1 MSQLFDRRW
10 FRVLIVL
17 VALFG
22 TVALASYQ
30 RRTGPTWPVP
40 VDESLGGGVVTG
52 ELPRSHGGDGDAT
65 VSLETSSTEVSGE
78 ILWRRYP
85 TSDPWIHLPMT
96 TGSGTL
102 TAQLPHQ
109 PPAGKLE
116 YSVRLTAP
124 DKEVVLP
131 TAETAIIRFRG
142 DVPAWVLIPHI
153 LLMFLAL
160 FVVFRATLG
169 ALLGEENV
177 GRFVP
182 WVLGL
187 MIPGGFV
194 LGPVVQ
200 KFAFGAYWTGWPF
213 GGDWTDNKTLA
224 ALVAWLVAW
233 AICRWLPRF
242 QRPAVL
248 FAAIVMFAV
257 YLIPHSIHGSELDW
271 EEAEGQ
277 ETPAQGIGA

>member
-1 MSQLFDRRW
+1 
-10 FRVLIVL
+10 
-17 VALFG
+17 
-22 TVALASYQ
+22 
-30 RRTGPTWPVP
+30 
-40 VDESLGGGVVTG
+40 
-52 ELPRSHGGDGDAT
+52 
-65 VSLETSSTEVSGE
+65 
-78 ILWRRYP
+78 
-85 TSDPWIHLPMT
+85 
-96 TGSGTL
+96 
-102 TAQLPHQ
+102 
-109 PPAGKLE
+109 
-116 YSVRLTAP
+116 
-124 DKEVVLP
+124 
-131 TAETAIIRFRG
+131 
-142 DVPAWVLIPHI
+142 
-153 LLMFLAL
+153 
-160 FVVFRATLG
+160 
-169 ALLGEENV
+169 
-177 GRFVP
+177 
-182 WVLGL
+182 

-200 KFAFGAYWTGWPF
+200 KFAFGEYWTGWPF

>member
-1 MSQLFDRRW
+1 MSQLFDHRW

-22 TVALASYQ
+22 TVGLASYQ

-40 VDESLGGGVVTG
+40 VNESLGGGEVIG
-52 ELPRSHGGDGDAT
+52 ELPRSHGGDGDAV
-65 VSLETSSTEVSGE
+65 VSLEVTSTEVSGE

-85 TSDPWIHLPMT
+85 TSDPWIHLPMAAGG
-96 TGSGTL
+96 GSL

-109 PPAGKLE
+109 PPAAKLE
-116 YSVRLTAP
+116 YSVRLSAP
-124 DKEVVLP
+124 DREVVLP
-131 TAETAIIRFRG
+131 AEETAIIRFRDG
-142 DVPAWVLIPHI
+142 VPGWVLIPHI

-160 FVVFRATLG
+160 YVVFRATLG

-194 LGPVVQ
+194 LGPLVQ
-200 KFAFGAYWTGWPF
+200 KFAFGEYWTGWPF

-224 ALVAWLVAW
+224 ALVAWLLAW
-233 AICRWLPRF
+233 AICHWRPRF

-248 FAAIVMFAV
+248 LAAVVMFAV
-257 YLIPHSIHGSELDW
+257 YLIPHSIHGSQLDW
-271 EEAEGQ
+271 EEVEDQ
-277 ETPAQGIGA
+277 ETPAQGPS

>member
-40 VDESLGGGVVTG
+40 VEESLGGGEVTG

-85 TSDPWIHLPMT
+85 TSDPWTHLPMAA
-96 TGSGTL
+96 GGGTL
-102 TAQLPHQ
+102 TGQLPHQ

-131 TAETAIIRFRG
+131 AAETAIIRFRG
-142 DVPAWVLIPHI
+142 DVPRW
-153 LLMFLAL
+153 AL
-160 FVVFRATLG
+160 FWVKRMWV
-169 ALLGEENV
+169 ALS
-177 GRFVP
+177 
-182 WVLGL
+182 
-187 MIPGGFV
+187 PGCS
-194 LGPVVQ
+194 
-200 KFAFGAYWTGWPF
+200 
-213 GGDWTDNKTLA
+213 D
-224 ALVAWLVAW
+224 
-233 AICRWLPRF
+233 
-242 QRPAVL
+242 
-248 FAAIVMFAV
+248 
-257 YLIPHSIHGSELDW
+257 
-271 EEAEGQ
+271 
-277 ETPAQGIGA
+277 